1 MRQNSFNIRD
11 KNPNILMVWLFC
23 FMFQEMWFIMVS
35 QYLFSW
41 GTPLVS
47 LDEIKEY
54 QMLWILDGREE

>member
-11 KNPNILMVWLFC
+11 KNPSILMVWLFC